1 LFNWEIA
8 LHRHQSYFFQILPMS
23 CGAGEFRV
31 ETDKFSIGPAVLLM
45 VPPRAVHEFRF
56 SENVEGYVVT
66 ARIERIEQMLNGCSG
81 IRAFFNTARRAC
93 AGLQHVLSWID
104 REVGFH
110 PTTRLHVHMFRLA
123 YPCEQDDD
131 AAHAAKFPDA
141 GALRRNPAF
150 ELQSDRRGRHRSV
163 LPRYMTP

>member
-1 LFNWEIA
+1 
-8 LHRHQSYFFQILPMS
+8 MS

-110 PTTRLHVHMFRLA
+110 PTTRFMSTCFGWHIHVSRMTTRRTLQNFPMQAHCGEILRLSCNLTA
-123 YPCEQDDD
+123 E
-131 AAHAAKFPDA
+131 A
-141 GALRRNPAF
+141 GIEVCCP
-150 ELQSDRRGRHRSV
+150 G
-163 LPRYMTP
+163 T